1 MKKEDLRIYA
11 KGLAFTGGRYSLRSL
26 DVLISNHRKILDQ
39 LIAVGLG
46 KPKVDRHIREQIDY
60 QVEIK
65 DGSIELL
72 VDFVMNNK
80 EIFAPLAA
88 DGGYQLSN
96 VVVSLYKDAI
106 SLRDAVAK
114 VADKGLQV
122 KITISNSFNFA
133 SNNNSSK
140 VSCNLSDG
148 SILIGDPKILLA
160 AQATKGSVDNII
172 KSIDGSNV
180 EYVDF
185 GQGSNAIRLNETNK
199 NLLGRRKE
207 EIPTTL
213 NIIGRLDMIS
223 VSSHRGAIVS
233 DGQRFNVT
241 WDKELRDKLLKVV
254 DVESIQFRARP
265 VVDHKSLSGKEIGF
279 HLVDCNQLQIKLD
292 I

>member
-1 MKKEDLRIYA
+1 MKEDLRIYA
-11 KGLAFTGGRYSLRSL
+11 KGLAFTGGSYSLRSL

-39 LIAVGLG
+39 LIAVSLG
-46 KPKVDRHIREQIDY
+46 KPKADRHIREQIDY

-65 DGSIELL
+65 EGSIELL

-80 EIFAPLAA
+80 ELFAPLAA

-96 VVVSLYKDAI
+96 TIVSLYKDAI
-106 SLRDAVAK
+106 ALRDAVAK
-114 VADKGLQV
+114 IADKGLQV
-122 KITISNSFNFA
+122 KINISNCFNIA
-133 SNNNSSK
+133 SNNHSSN
-140 VSCNLSDG
+140 VSCNLNDG

-160 AQATKGSVDNII
+160 AQTTKSAVDNVI

-185 GQGSNAIRLNETNK
+185 GSGVNDLRLNETNK

-207 EIPTTL
+207 EIPATL
-213 NIIGRLDMIS
+213 NLIGRLDMIS

-241 WDKELRDKLLKVV
+241 WDEDLRDKLLKVV
-254 DVESIQFRARP
+254 DVEATQFKAKP
-265 VVDHKSLSGKEIGF
+265 VIDHKSLSDKEIGF
-279 HLVDCNQLQIKLD
+279 HLVDCSQLQIDLNV
-292 I
+292 

>member
-1 MKKEDLRIYA
+1 MIKEDLRIYA

-80 EIFAPLAA
+80 EVFAPLAA

-96 VVVSLYKDAI
+96 AVVSLYKDAI

-133 SNNNSSK
+133 SNNNTSK

-160 AQATKGSVDNII
+160 AQATKGAVDNII
-172 KSIDGSNV
+172 KAIDGSNV

-185 GQGSNAIRLNETNK
+185 GQGSNALRLNETNK

-213 NIIGRLDMIS
+213 SLIGRLDMIS

-279 HLVDCNQLQIKLD
+279 HLVDCDQLQIKLD

>member
-1 MKKEDLRIYA
+1 MREDLRIYA
-11 KGLAFTGGRYSLRSL
+11 KGNAFTGGTYSLRYL
-26 DVLISNHRKILDQ
+26 DVLISNHRRILDQ
-39 LIAVGLG
+39 LIAISLG
-46 KPKVDRHIREQIDY
+46 KSKVDKHIREQIDY
-60 QVEIK
+60 QVKIN

-72 VDFVMNNK
+72 IDFVINNQ

-96 VVVSLYKDAI
+96 AIVSLYKDAI

-114 VADKGLQV
+114 ISDRGLQV
-122 KITISNSFNFA
+122 KININNSFNFF
-133 SNNNSSK
+133 SNKSIKN
-140 VSCNLSDG
+140 VHYNLHDG
-148 SILIGDPKILLA
+148 SILISHPKILLA
-160 AQATKGSVDNII
+160 AQATKGPVDSII
-172 KSIDGSNV
+172 QSIDGSNI

-185 GQGSNAIRLNETNK
+185 GAGVNGIRLSDSER

-241 WDKELRDKLLKVV
+241 WDEPLRDKLLKVV
-254 DVESIQFRARP
+254 DVEAVKFTARP
-265 VVDHKSLSGKEIGF
+265 IIDHKSLSEKEIGF
-279 HLVDCNQLQIKLD
+279 HLVDCSETQKKLD

>member
-1 MKKEDLRIYA
+1 MKEDLRIYA
-11 KGLAFTGGRYSLRSL
+11 KGLAFTGGSYSLRSL
-26 DVLISNHRKILDQ
+26 DILISNHRMILDQ
-39 LIAVGLG
+39 LIAVSLG
-46 KPKVDRHIREQIDY
+46 KPKADRHIREQIDY

-65 DGSIELL
+65 EGSIELL
-72 VDFVMNNK
+72 VDFVMTNK
-80 EIFAPLAA
+80 EVFAPLAA

-96 VVVSLYKDAI
+96 TIVALYKDAI

-114 VADKGLQV
+114 IADKGLQV
-122 KITISNSFNFA
+122 KINISNSFNFA
-133 SNNNSSK
+133 SNNNSGN
-140 VSCNLSDG
+140 VSYNLNDG

-160 AQATKGSVDNII
+160 AQTTKVPVDNII

-185 GQGSNAIRLNETNK
+185 GSGVNDLRLNEENK

-207 EIPTTL
+207 EIPETL

-241 WDKELRDKLLKVV
+241 WDEALRDKLLKVV
-254 DVESIQFRARP
+254 DVEAIQFKARP
-265 VVDHKSLSGKEIGF
+265 VIDHKSLSEKEIGF
-279 HLVDCNQLQIKLD
+279 HLVDCTQLQINLD
-292 I
+292 V